1 VVALRYRHGALI
13 GTVTL
18 AMACSLVVRGAE
30 ANPKGV
36 NVVGG
41 QATIDQAP
49 GRTTIKQQSNR
60 AIINWQGFDIDRNEV
75 TSFIQP
81 GSKSIALNRVDSNK
95 PSLINGRL
103 QANGHVWVV
112 NPSGVVF
119 GPSAQ
124 VDVHGIVATTSDILD
139 SDFMNGKNAFSI
151 PSPDPTATVINQG
164 NISIG
169 EFGLA
174 ALVAP
179 QVRNDGMIVGTLGQ
193 VVLAG
198 APTFT
203 LDFHGDGLIQFAAT
217 SEVLSAI
224 DPSHALVENTG
235 TIGNDGGHVLLTAAA
250 AAGIVNEVINTS
262 GVIEARSVSQDRG
275 EIVLHGGSDGIVA
288 VSGQLNAT
296 GVDAGTLGGEVDV
309 RGEKV
314 LIAGGARIDASGHSG
329 GGRVLIGGDP
339 VDGGD
344 GDTAKQTI
352 VAAGATIA
360 ADATSVG
367 DGGDVLV
374 WADNGLDYAGSI
386 SARGGPEGGDG
397 GSVETSSPGSLVA
410 TGTVDTGAVAGED
423 GQWLLDPLTVRI
435 ADEPG
440 ARGVP
445 VFADDPPT
453 EGTATVSIQS
463 IDQSTGNV
471 VIEATDTIIF
481 EAPLSTLRDIT
492 LKARF
497 VNFEQSIET
506 AGTLTISAETIKS
519 TDGVVI
525 SANRLN
531 IESLAPE
538 NHPSGGDVDIKTA
551 VSVLAVTQESSD
563 NRPFGGLTI
572 ENQGNLIYDG
582 EVSSEA
588 MAEALQLTVDGTLTL
603 NRPIVTDAEGNAIV
617 LVTESLINNVGP
629 DALVTPNGRYII
641 YSVNPS
647 NDALNGI
654 PATIVYQANIES
666 TPPETL
672 PNSGNVIL
680 YQGPGPTV
688 PPPPPGIP
696 ALTSTEIPPLTNLVI
711 NVITDPIVISPSDLG
726 QSEAVALAAPAPSL
740 FAVPSALDPAGSQDL
755 LFSNDGNQ
763 ELWGLTGPQ

>member
-1 VVALRYRHGALI
+1 MTVRVLRWAFAI
-13 GTVTL
+13 AIAVQA
-18 AMACSLVVRGAE
+18 AMAWADTDAARSTYETPLTNLVHE
-30 ANPKGV
+30 
-36 NVVGG
+36 
-41 QATIDQAP
+41 
-49 GRTTIKQQSNR
+49 
-60 AIINWQGFDIDRNEV
+60 INNL
-75 TSFIQP
+75 T
-81 GSKSIALNRVDSNK
+81 VD
-95 PSLINGRL
+95 P
-103 QANGHVWVV
+103 
-112 NPSGVVF
+112 
-119 GPSAQ
+119 
-124 VDVHGIVATTSDILD
+124 D
-139 SDFMNGKNAFSI
+139 S
-151 PSPDPTATVINQG
+151 
-164 NISIG
+164 
-169 EFGLA
+169 
-174 ALVAP
+174 
-179 QVRNDGMIVGTLGQ
+179 
-193 VVLAG
+193 
-198 APTFT
+198 
-203 LDFHGDGLIQFAAT
+203 GDGLIQFAAT

-329 GGRVLIGGDP
+329 GGQVLIGGDP
-339 VDGGD
+339 RDGGD
-344 GDTAKQTI
+344 GDTAKETLFRP
-352 VAAGATIA
+352 GATIA
-360 ADATSVG
+360 ANATSVG
-367 DGGDVLV
+367 DGGDVRV
-374 WADNGLDYAGSI
+374 WADRGLGYAGSI

-397 GSVETSSPGSLVA
+397 GSVETSSLGFIIA
-410 TGTVDTGAVAGED
+410 TGTVDTGAVAGEE
-423 GQWLLDPLTVRI
+423 GQWLLDTVAVRI
-435 ADEPG
+435 ADIPNNPDLTP
-440 ARGVP
+440 P
-445 VFADDPPT
+445 VSA
-453 EGTATVSIQS
+453 QS
-463 IDQSTGNV
+463 INQAIGNV
-471 VIEATDTIIF
+471 VIEATDTIIVQ
-481 EAPLSTLRDIT
+481 APLSTLRDIT

>member
-30 ANPKGV
+30 ANPKGG

-139 SDFMNGKNAFSI
+139 SDFMNGNNAFSI

-203 LDFHGDGLIQFAAT
+203 LDFQGDGLIQFAAT

-235 TIGNDGGHVLLTAAA
+235 TIRNDGGHVLLTAAA

-296 GVDAGTLGGEVDV
+296 GVDAGTIGGEVDV

-339 VDGGD
+339 VHGGD

-367 DGGDVLV
+367 DGGDVFV
-374 WADNGLDYAGSI
+374 WADNGLVYAGSV
-386 SARGGPEGGDG
+386 SARGGPGGGDG
-397 GSVETSSPGSLVA
+397 GTVETSSPGSLVA
-410 TGTVDTGAVAGED
+410 TGTVDTGSVAGED
-423 GQWLLDPLTVRI
+423 GQWLLDPRTVRI
-435 ADEPG
+435 VDGTGTNEL
-440 ARGVP
+440 P
-445 VFADDPPT
+445 VHGHTPP
-453 EGTATVSIQS
+453 EGEATVSAES
-463 IDQSTGNV
+463 IAQATGDIK
-471 VIEATDTIIF
+471 IEATNDIIVDFPFSAQGDVYLHAPTVTI
-481 EAPLSTLRDIT
+481 
-492 LKARF
+492 KG
-497 VNFEQSIET
+497 SIET
-506 AGTLTISAETIKS
+506 PGTVIISAESIS
-519 TDGVVI
+519 SDDGAVIVAPQLIIFGSSPAGSEEMAGDVNINTAISELAVGWNSDDFTRYSDVVI
-525 SANRLN
+525 KN
-531 IESLAPE
+531 E
-538 NHPSGGDVDIKTA
+538 GD
-551 VSVLAVTQESSD
+551 
-563 NRPFGGLTI
+563 
-572 ENQGNLIYDG
+572 
-582 EVSSEA
+582 
-588 MAEALQLTVDGTLTL
+588 LTVSKTYGNGIAAGAVQITVEGTLTL
-603 NRPIVTDAEGNAIV
+603 DRPINTDAQGDAIV
-617 LVTESLINNVGP
+617 LVTDSLINNVGP
-629 DALVTPNGRYII
+629 DALVTSNGRYII
-641 YSVNPS
+641 YSVNPK
-647 NDALNGI
+647 NDVLNGI
-654 PATIVYQANIES
+654 PATIVFGANIEN
-666 TPPETL
+666 TPPEVV
-672 PNSGNVIL
+672 PDSGNVIL
-680 YQGPGPTV
+680 YEGPGPTT
-688 PPPPPGIP
+688 PPSPPEIP
-696 ALTSTEIPPLTNLVI
+696 ALTLTSTEI

-726 QSEAVALAAPAPSL
+726 QSEAVALAAPSPSL